1 MKKKSFINVEDF
13 LFLIIKFPGNYRNTK
28 REWSNNMFQ
37 QLKNGEKLQ
46 QIVRDVE
53 QQIAN
58 VHKGVEER
66 IENNQF
72 RVLRSYQKH
81 RVSDSHF
88 IPTTGYGYD
97 DIGRDTL
104 ELIYADV
111 FGAEAG
117 LVRPQII
124 SGTHAISIA
133 LFGILRPGDELLY
146 ITGKPYDT
154 LEEIVGIRGNG
165 VGSLKEFGISYDS
178 VELKEEGS
186 INWDAVAKSIKPAT
200 KMIGIQR
207 SKGYATRPSFTVA
220 EIKEMI
226 SFVKEIKEDVVVFVD
241 NCYGEFVEEIEP
253 CHVGA
258 DLMAG
263 SLIKNPGGGIA
274 KTGGYIV
281 GKKQYVEACSYRMT
295 SPGIGAEA
303 GASLYSLQEMYQ
315 GFFLAPHVVGQALK
329 GAVFTAALL
338 EKLGMNSSPKWDS
351 SRTDLIQSVQFD
363 DKDKMIAFCQAIQFA
378 SPINS
383 HVTAYPA
390 YMPGYED
397 DVIMAA
403 GTFIQGASIELTAD
417 GPIRPPYVAYVQG
430 GLTYSHVKM
439 AVCIAVDSLIE
450 KKLIELN

>member
-1 MKKKSFINVEDF
+1 
-13 LFLIIKFPGNYRNTK
+13 
-28 REWSNNMFQ
+28 MFQ
-37 QLKNGEKLQ
+37 QLKNGEKIQ
-46 QIVRDVE
+46 PIVSEVE
-53 QQIAN
+53 KQIAA
-58 VHKGVEER
+58 VHQEIERR
-66 IENNQF
+66 IESNQF
-72 RVLRSYQKH
+72 RVLQSFQKH

-88 IPTTGYGYD
+88 IPSTGYGYD

-104 ELIYADV
+104 EKVYADV
-111 FGAEAG
+111 FGGEAG

-133 LFGILRPGDELLY
+133 LFGVLRPGDELLY

-154 LEEIVGIRGNG
+154 LEEIVGIRGSG
-165 VGSLKEFGISYDS
+165 VGSLKEFGISYNS
-178 VELKEEGS
+178 VSLTEEGK
-186 INWDAVAKSIKPAT
+186 IDWGMVAKMIKPNT

-207 SKGYATRPSFTVA
+207 SKGYDVRPSFSVA
-220 EIKEMI
+220 EIGEMI
-226 SFVKEIKEDVVVFVD
+226 QFVKEIKPDVVVFVD
-241 NCYGEFVEEIEP
+241 NCYGEFVEELEP

-263 SLIKNPGGGIA
+263 SLIKNPGGGLA

-281 GKKQYVEACSYRMT
+281 GKKKWVDACSYRMT

-329 GAVFTAALL
+329 GAIFTAAML
-338 EKLGMNSSPKWDS
+338 EKLGMNSTPKWDDK
-351 SRTDLIQSVQFD
+351 RTDLIQAVQFED
-363 DKDKMIAFCQAIQFA
+363 REKMVSFCQAIQFA

-383 HVTAYPA
+383 YVTPHPS

-417 GPIRPPYVAYVQG
+417 GPLRQPYAAYVQG
-430 GLTYSHVKM
+430 GLTYAHVKI
-439 AVCIAVDSLIE
+439 AVCLAIDHLVE
-450 KKLIELN
+450 KGLLTL

>member
-1 MKKKSFINVEDF
+1 MYQHFTFGEA
-13 LFLIIKFPGNYRNTK
+13 
-28 REWSNNMFQ
+28 
-37 QLKNGEKLQ
+37 LKP
-46 QIVRDVE
+46 IVR
-53 QQIAN
+53 Q
-58 VHKGVEER
+58 VEEQ
-66 IENNQF
+66 IFTKHKQIDETVEANQF
-72 RVLRSYQKH
+72 RVLESYQRH
-81 RVSDSHF
+81 QVSDSHF
-88 IPTTGYGYD
+88 IPSTGYGYD

-104 ELIYADV
+104 EQIYADV
-111 FGAEAG
+111 LGGEAG

-133 LFGILRPGDELLY
+133 LFGVLRPGDELLY

-165 VGSLKEFGISYDS
+165 VGSLKEFGISYQTVD
-178 VELKEEGS
+178 LKEDGQVNYEH
-186 INWDAVAKSIKPAT
+186 VKTLIKPNT

-207 SKGYATRPSFTVA
+207 SKGYANRPSFTIDQI
-220 EIKEMI
+220 EDMIK
-226 SFVKEIKEDVVVFVD
+226 FVKNIKEDVVVFVD
-241 NCYGEFVEEIEP
+241 NCYGEFVELLEP

-263 SLIKNPGGGIA
+263 SLIKNPGGGLA

-281 GKKQYVEACSYRMT
+281 GKEKYVEACSYRMT

-329 GAVFTAALL
+329 GAVFTSAMLDR
-338 EKLGMNSSPKWDS
+338 LGMNTNPAWNAE
-351 SRTDLIQSVQFD
+351 RTDLIQSVQFD
-363 DKDKMIAFCQAIQFA
+363 DKEKMIAFCQAIQFA

-403 GTFIQGASIELTAD
+403 GTFIQGASIELSAD

-439 AVCIAVDSLIE
+439 AILIALNRLAEKQLIDF
-450 KKLIELN
+450 N

>member
-1 MKKKSFINVEDF
+1 MLNLLEHGAALAPLVQKVEDK
-13 LFLIIKFPGNYRNTK
+13 IKSVFENIDR
-28 REWSNNMFQ
+28 R
-37 QLKNGEKLQ
+37 
-46 QIVRDVE
+46 
-53 QQIAN
+53 A
-58 VHKGVEER
+58 EE
-66 IENNQF
+66 NQF
-72 RVLRSYQKH
+72 RVLKSFQEH

-104 ELIYADV
+104 EAIYAEV
-111 FGAEAG
+111 FGGESG

-133 LFGILRPGDELLY
+133 LFGVLRPGDELIY

-154 LEEIVGIRGNG
+154 LEEIVGIRGKG
-165 VGSLKEFGISYDS
+165 IGSLKEYNIGYQTVDLLDNGQVNF
-178 VELKEEGS
+178 EE
-186 INWDAVAKSIKPAT
+186 IKSRITSKT

-207 SKGYATRPSFTVA
+207 SKGYANRPSFTIS

-226 SFVKEIKEDVVVFVD
+226 DFVRSIKEDIVIFVD
-241 NCYGEFVEEIEP
+241 NCYGEFVETLEP

-258 DLMAG
+258 DLIAG

-274 KTGGYIV
+274 KTGGYLV
-281 GKKQYVEACSYRMT
+281 GKKTIVESCSYRLT

-315 GFFLAPHVVGQALK
+315 GYFLAPHVVGQALK
-329 GAVFTAALL
+329 GAIFTAAFL
-338 EKLGMNSSPKWDS
+338 EELGLKTNPSWDS
-351 SRTDLIQSVQFD
+351 MRTDLIQSVQFD
-363 DKDKMIAFCQAIQFA
+363 DPDKMIAFCQAIQYA

-383 HVTAYPA
+383 HVTPYPN

-403 GTFIQGASIELTAD
+403 GTFIQGASIELSAD
-417 GPIRPPYVAYVQG
+417 GPIRSPYVAYVQG
-430 GLTYSHVKM
+430 GLTYSHVKI
-439 AVCIAVDSLIE
+439 AVCTAVNSLIE
-450 KKLIELN
+450 KKLIYINHF

>member
-1 MKKKSFINVEDF
+1 
-13 LFLIIKFPGNYRNTK
+13 
-28 REWSNNMFQ
+28 MFQ
-37 QLKNGEKLQ
+37 QLQNGEKLYSL
-46 QIVRDVE
+46 VRQVE
-53 QQIAN
+53 QQIAE
-58 VHKGVEER
+58 VHKEIDER
-66 IENNQF
+66 IESNQF
-72 RVLRSYQKH
+72 RVLKSYQKH

-88 IPTTGYGYD
+88 IPSTGYGYD

-104 ELIYADV
+104 ELVYADV
-111 FGAEAG
+111 FGGEAG

-133 LFGILRPGDELLY
+133 LFGVLRPGDELLY

-178 VELKEEGS
+178 VALTDEGA
-186 INWDAVAKSIKPAT
+186 INWDEVAAKIKPNT

-220 EIKEMI
+220 EIGQMI
-226 SFVKEIKEDVVVFVD
+226 SFVKEIKPDLVVFVD
-241 NCYGEFVEEIEP
+241 NCYGEFVEEQEP

-263 SLIKNPGGGIA
+263 SLIKNPGGGLA

-281 GKKQYVEACSYRMT
+281 GKKQWVEACSYRMT

-329 GAVFTAALL
+329 GAVFTAAML
-338 EKLGMNSSPKWDS
+338 EQLGMNSSPKWNVK
-351 SRTDLIQSVQFD
+351 RTDLIQSVQFD
-363 DKDKMIAFCQAIQFA
+363 DRDKMVSFCQAIQFA

-383 HVTAYPA
+383 YVTPHPS

-417 GPIRPPYVAYVQG
+417 GPLRPPYVAYVQG
-430 GLTYSHVKM
+430 GLTYAHVKM
-439 AVCIAVDSLIE
+439 AICLAIDHLIE
-450 KKLIELN
+450 KGLIRL

>member
-1 MKKKSFINVEDF
+1 M
-13 LFLIIKFPGNYRNTK
+13 Y
-28 REWSNNMFQ
+28 Q
-37 QLKNGEKLQ
+37 QLTNGEVLKN
-46 QIVRDVE
+46 IVQEVE
-53 QQIAN
+53 AMISPL
-58 VHKGVEER
+58 HKQVDER
-66 IENNQF
+66 IEENQF
-72 RVLRSYQKH
+72 RVLQSYQAH

-97 DIGRDTL
+97 DTGRDTL

-124 SGTHAISIA
+124 SGTHAISTA

-154 LEEIVGIRGNG
+154 LEEIVGIRGSG
-165 VGSLKEFGISYDS
+165 IGSLRDFNISY
-178 VELKEEGS
+178 K
-186 INWDAVAKSIKPAT
+186 AVPLAEAGTVDFKAVKQAIQPNT

-207 SKGYATRPSFTVA
+207 SKGYATRPSFTID

-226 SFVKEIKEDVVVFVD
+226 SFVKEINPEIVVFVD
-241 NCYGEFVEEIEP
+241 NCYGEFVETQEP

-263 SLIKNPGGGIA
+263 SLIKNPGGGIV

-281 GKKQYVEACSYRMT
+281 GKKDLVEACSYRLT

-315 GFFLAPHVVGQALK
+315 GFFLAPHVVGQAVK
-329 GAVFTAALL
+329 GAMFTAAFL
-338 EKLGMNSSPKWDS
+338 EKIGMNTYPRWDAK
-351 SRTDLIQSVQFD
+351 RTDLIQSVQFD
-363 DKDKMIAFCQAIQFA
+363 DRDKMVAFCQAIQYA

-383 HVTAYPA
+383 HVTPYPA

-417 GPIRPPYVAYVQG
+417 GPTRAPYVAYVQG
-430 GLTYSHVKM
+430 GLTYAHVKM
-439 AVCIAVDSLIE
+439 AVLTAVNALMD
-450 KKLIELN
+450 KKLIQL

>member
-1 MKKKSFINVEDF
+1 
-13 LFLIIKFPGNYRNTK
+13 
-28 REWSNNMFQ
+28 MFQ
-37 QLKNGEKLQ
+37 QLSQGEKLQ
-46 QIVRDVE
+46 PIVKEVE
-53 QQIAN
+53 QQISE
-58 VHKGVEER
+58 VLKTIDER
-66 IENNQF
+66 IDENQF
-72 RVLRSYQKH
+72 RVLKSFQNFK
-81 RVSDSHF
+81 VSESHF
-88 IPTTGYGYD
+88 IPSTGYGYD

-104 ELIYADV
+104 EEIYAEV
-111 FGAEAG
+111 FGGEAG

-133 LFGILRPGDELLY
+133 LFGVLRPGDELLY

-154 LEEIVGIRGNG
+154 LEEIVGIRGTG
-165 VGSLKEFGISYDS
+165 SGSLKEFGIEYNSIPLNDD
-178 VELKEEGS
+178 GS
-186 INWDAVAKSIKPAT
+186 INYSAVEKAIRPNT

-207 SKGYATRPSFTVA
+207 SKGYATRPSFTIEQIEEMIQFVR
-220 EIKEMI
+220 EIK
-226 SFVKEIKEDVVVFVD
+226 SDVIVFVD
-241 NCYGEFVEEIEP
+241 NCYGEFVEDREP

-281 GKKQYVEACSYRMT
+281 GKKQWVEACSYRMT

-338 EKLGMNSSPKWDS
+338 ERLGMNSNPKWDS
-351 SRTDLIQSVQFD
+351 KRTDLIQSVQFN
-363 DKDKMIAFCQAIQFA
+363 DKEKMVAFCQAIQFA
-378 SPINS
+378 SPVNS

-439 AVCIAVDSLIE
+439 AVCIALNQLLE
-450 KKLIELN
+450 KGLVQIN

>member
-1 MKKKSFINVEDF
+1 MYK
-13 LFLIIKFPGNYRNTK
+13 
-28 REWSNNMFQ
+28 
-37 QLKNGEKLQ
+37 QLTYGTQLETL
-46 QIVRDVE
+46 VME
-53 QQIAN
+53 
-58 VHKGVEER
+58 VEEQIKEVHQSIDKR
-66 IENNQF
+66 IDSNQF
-72 RVLRSYQKH
+72 RVLASFQNHK
-81 RVSDSHF
+81 VSESHF
-88 IPTTGYGYD
+88 IPSTGYGYD

-104 ELIYADV
+104 ESIYAEV
-111 FGAEAG
+111 FGGEAG

-124 SGTHAISIA
+124 SGTHAISTA

-154 LEEIVGIRGNG
+154 LEEIVGIRGEG
-165 VGSLKEFGISYDS
+165 SGSLREFNIGYNS
-178 VELKEEGS
+178 VNLLPDGQPDYEKIAAS
-186 INWDAVAKSIKPAT
+186 IHANT

-207 SKGYATRPSFTVA
+207 SKGYATRPSFS
-220 EIKEMI
+220 IKEIEKMI
-226 SFVKEIKEDVVVFVD
+226 AFVKEIKSDVVVFVD
-241 NCYGEFVEEIEP
+241 NCYGEFVEDLEP

-281 GKKQYVEACSYRMT
+281 GKEEFVKACSYRMT

-315 GFFLAPHVVGQALK
+315 GFFLAPHVVGQSLK
-329 GAVFTAALL
+329 GAIFTAAML
-338 EKLGMNSSPKWDS
+338 EKLGMNSSPSWNAK
-351 SRTDLIQSVQFD
+351 RTDLIQSVQFD
-363 DKDKMIAFCQAIQFA
+363 DKDKMIAFCQAIQYA

-383 HVTAYPA
+383 HVTAYPN

-430 GLTYSHVKM
+430 GLTYSHVKI
-439 AVCIAVDSLIE
+439 AICIAINQLLE
-450 KKLIELN
+450 QKLITI